1 MMHGVNHVEVLV
13 TGLLLV
19 VAALGALA
27 CRLSVPYP
35 IMLVIGGAAF
45 GFVPGLPEI
54 QLEPDLVLALFL
66 PPLLYKSSIYANFG
80 DFRSNFRD
88 LTLSAVVLV
97 LVTMAGVAW
106 AAHAIIPG
114 MAWSTAFVLGA
125 IVSPTDPVAATTIMQ
140 RLDAP
145 RRLVSSIEG
154 EGLFND
160 ATALVAYR
168 VAVAATVAGAFSL
181 VEAGLRFVFGVIAG
195 VAIGLAVGL
204 MSAWVRRHISDP
216 QISVTISLLTG
227 YAAFLPAQAVGASAV
242 LATVA
247 AGIVMAVRSPEVL
260 DARPRLQGYFV
271 WDIVDFLINAT
282 LFVVTGLQLHAIIG
296 GLGHYSPGVLA
307 AYALVVSA
315 AVALIRLAWFFVV
328 PSIAGLLDRRSPPPR
343 QLGGLWRLTLGWSGM
358 RGAVSLAVALA
369 VPRVVGDGSA
379 FPQRDL
385 IVFLTF
391 AVIFFTLV
399 VQGLTLPT
407 LVRRLVAA
415 ESDPD
420 TDEEF
425 RARLVT
431 AKAALAQID
440 ALVAQQLVRGDTAQ
454 RMRSM
459 YDYRAHRFAARLGK
473 IEDAGYEDR
482 SQAYQDTV
490 RLVLQ
495 AQRDA
500 LIAMRRDGRVSNQV
514 LNRILRELDLEES
527 RLEA

>member
-1 MMHGVNHVEVLV
+1 MNHVEVFV

-35 IMLVIGGAAF
+35 IMLVIGGAAI

-54 QLEPDLVLALFL
+54 TLDPELVLALFL
-66 PPLLYKSSIYANFG
+66 PPLLYKSAVYANFD
-80 DFRSNFRD
+80 DFRTNLRG
-88 LTLSAVVLV
+88 LTLSTVVLV
-97 LVTMAGVAW
+97 LVTMAGVAA
-106 AAHAIIPG
+106 AAHTMIPD
-114 MAWSTAFVLGA
+114 MSWQAAFVLGA
-125 IVSPTDPVAATTIMQ
+125 ILSPTDPVAAATIMH
-140 RLDAP
+140 RLNAP

-181 VEAGLRFVFGVIAG
+181 AEAGLRFVFGVVAG
-195 VAIGLAVGL
+195 VAIGVAVGL

-227 YAAFLPAQAVGASAV
+227 YAAFLPAQAVDASGV
-242 LATVA
+242 LAAVA
-247 AGIVMAVRSPEVL
+247 AGIVMAIRSPEVL

-282 LFVVTGLQLHAIIG
+282 LFAMTGLQLRAIVA
-296 GLGHYSPGVLA
+296 GLDDYPLGALA
-307 AYALVVSA
+307 GYALVVTA
-315 AVALIRLAWFFVV
+315 AVVIIRVAWFFAV
-328 PSIAGLLDRRSPPPR
+328 PSITGIVDRGSRSPPR
-343 QLGGLWRLTLGWSGM
+343 RLSASWRMIMAWSGM

-369 VPRVVGDGSA
+369 IPLTVGDGSD

-385 IVFLTF
+385 ILFLTF

-399 VQGLTLPT
+399 VQGLTLPA
-407 LVRRLVAA
+407 LVRRLD
-415 ESDPD
+415 SDDDEPD
-420 TDEEF
+420 TEEEI
-425 RARLVT
+425 RARLVA
-431 AKAALAQID
+431 AKAALSQID
-440 ALVAQQLVRGDTAQ
+440 ALGAEEWTRDDTTQ
-454 RMRSM
+454 RMRGV
-459 YDYRAHRFAARLGK
+459 YDYRVRRFAARLGK
-473 IEDAGYEDR
+473 IEDDGYEDR
-482 SQAYQDTV
+482 SHAYQEMV

-500 LIAMRRDGRVSNQV
+500 LLTMRREGRLSNETFN
-514 LNRILRELDLEES
+514 LILRDLDLEES
-527 RLEA
+527 RLEAT